1 MLDLNNSSEEKT
13 TYTLAEYFS
22 YYKSLTPKGK
32 QTFLSGRSK
41 GITLIQLYISLDP
54 PQHY

>member
-41 GITLIQLYISLDP
+41 GITLNQLYISLDP